1 MNYQNIPLEH
11 VLFDCVCVGV
21 CVCHSNSFI
30 KAAFINLLLLM
41 INIIIIIQNIFSLRM
56 YVKM

>member
-11 VLFDCVCVGV
+11 VLFDCVCVCV